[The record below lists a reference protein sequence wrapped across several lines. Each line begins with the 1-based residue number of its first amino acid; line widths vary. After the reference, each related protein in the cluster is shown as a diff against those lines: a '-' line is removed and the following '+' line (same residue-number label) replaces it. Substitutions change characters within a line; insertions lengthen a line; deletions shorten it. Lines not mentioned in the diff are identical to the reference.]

1 MYKRLLLSSVS
12 VITALLAIAAPRS
25 LAEPSSYSIW
35 SDSTPLNAVV
45 DKDTKPVELGLK
57 FRSDVDGEVSAI
69 RFYRAVANESGY
81 FVHLWSS
88 TGELLGTGM
97 AFEGQQPAPG
107 WQTVQFYPPIPVKAK
122 QIYIASYYVN
132 SGRYVASEK
141 FFENAGVDN
150 GFLHALRNGE
160 AGSNSTYIYGYGGG
174 FPTQSYNST
183 NYWIDVVFK
192 PKTTSIWNDSV
203 APSSIATFDSRA
215 IEVGVKF
222 KATKE
227 GFVTGIRFYKA
238 ATNTGTHVGSLWTAG
253 GQLIARGTFVS
264 ETTSGWQQLKFDQPI
279 RISADAIYVASYHAP
294 KGNYAYTLNH
304 FASPMSNSGLQFLD
318 GNNGVYKYG
327 NSSFPSQ
334 TYKSSNYW
342 VDVLYT
348 PIVD

>member
-1 MYKRLLLSSVS
+1 MYKKLLSSVT
-12 VITALLAIAAPRS
+12 VMTALLAIAAPRS

-35 SDSTPLNAVV
+35 SDSTPLSAVV
-45 DKDTKPVELGLK
+45 DTDTKPVELGLK

-141 FFENAGVDN
+141 FFERAGVDN

-160 AGSNSTYIYGYGGG
+160 VGSNSTYIYGYGGG

-192 PKTTSIWNDSV
+192 PKTTSIWTDSV

-222 KATKE
+222 KAAKE
-227 GFVTGIRFYKA
+227 GFVTGIRFYK
-238 ATNTGTHVGSLWTAG
+238 AG

-264 ETTSGWQQLKFDQPI
+264 ETASGWQQLKFDQPI
-279 RISADAIYVASYHAP
+279 RISADTIYVASYHAP

-304 FASPMSNSGLQFLD
+304 FASPTSNSGLQFLD

-348 PIVD
+348 PIGY